1 MSILPVRDLGN
12 TGVVTDKSP
21 YNIPLNA
28 FNKGFNVRFDE
39 GKVSR
44 GPIFRK
50 IKDSLGFTPRFSY
63 GIVPSSGFDTVLLV
77 SDAWVI
83 NEYASGTVSNVSGS
97 ITGSTSPLPY
107 TGTSLAGVTYV
118 NRADR
123 VPVYRTNT
131 GSTFADLPN
140 WDATHKC
147 ASLRSFG
154 DQLIALN
161 MVEGS
166 SQFSNANKVLRYYNC

>member
-50 IKDSLGFTPRFSY
+50 IKKTVSDLPKIFLRHRTN
-63 GIVPSSGFDTVLLV
+63 SGFDTVLLV
-77 SDAWVI
+77 SDAFVI
-83 NEYASGTVSNVSGS
+83 NEYASGTVTNVSGS

-123 VPVYRTNT
+123 VPVYRLSTGTN
-131 GSTFADLPN
+131 FADFYQ
-140 WDATHKC
+140 TGM
-147 ASLRSFG
+147 LRT
-154 DQLIALN
+154 N
-161 MVEGS
+161 VHP
-166 SQFSNANKVLRYYNC
+166 